1 MASNHQQKLSRVC
14 RICGNLLGKDSL
26 KTDSKIDRIYK
37 AFRINVSEDFQCIH
51 PEKMCMKCYTSL
63 RNIENRGSKVFK
75 APKIW
80 VKCPT
85 VECKCV
91 FGIPGRKPLSNV
103 GRPGKVKKWTK
114 FYIKSFLD
122 SLPIQE
128 DKEILTEL
136 NHELNP
142 HIVLCICK
150 ICGEV
155 MNQPVM
161 LKNCQH
167 SFCSLCILSNV
178 KDKLE
183 NDSNCPLCK
192 TNITIDSLSY
202 SVHISEIIK
211 HLTIICKI
219 CDKKVFLKDRNFENH
234 DCIKLS
240 NNTINENDKLVSINS
255 FYQIT
260 DTSEIPRE
268 VNDAVLHIIKKK
280 LNQSKTSTIEF
291 SSGGPRSL
299 CFVSAPKAYK
309 DSANCS
315 NSSLRNIYWNNST
328 IQLVVLRTLKYVKQ
342 L

>member
-1 MASNHQQKLSRVC
+1 
-14 RICGNLLGKDSL
+14 
-26 KTDSKIDRIYK
+26 
-37 AFRINVSEDFQCIH
+37 
-51 PEKMCMKCYTSL
+51 MCMKCYTSL

-75 APKIW
+75 APKIC
-80 VKCPT
+80 VNCPT

-114 FYIKSFLD
+114 FHKKSFLD

-128 DKEILTEL
+128 EKEILTKL
-136 NHELNP
+136 NHERNP

-183 NDSNCPLCK
+183 NDSNCPLYK

-211 HLTIICKI
+211 HLTIISKN
-219 CDKKVFLKDRNFENH
+219 CDKKVFLKDKNFENH
-234 DCIKLS
+234 NCRKIS
-240 NNTINENDKLVSINS
+240 NNTIN
-255 FYQIT
+255 
-260 DTSEIPRE
+260 
-268 VNDAVLHIIKKK
+268 
-280 LNQSKTSTIEF
+280 
-291 SSGGPRSL
+291 
-299 CFVSAPKAYK
+299 
-309 DSANCS
+309 
-315 NSSLRNIYWNNST
+315 
-328 IQLVVLRTLKYVKQ
+328 
-342 L
+342 